1 MTGSRARW
9 LAAVAALALV
19 VTPASQAAA
28 TPSPWWA
35 GLSPWR
41 SEPTQLQPFD
51 PPAPPPVIV
60 IATGPVTGPSPV
72 AAGPAELIGSGP
84 MAGKVDCRVTRCV
97 ALTFDD
103 GPSPHTSRLLDI
115 LAAEHVTATFF
126 IVGSRVEERPDV
138 VARIRA
144 EGHEI
149 GNHTWS
155 HPQLPHLSAASAAEE
170 FESTQQAI
178 AGATGGYRPTVMR
191 PPFGAHDATS
201 DAAAGEAALSVI
213 IWDVD
218 TLDWKTKS
226 TDATVAAVASGTRP
240 GSIVL
245 MHDTHPTTV
254 DAVPRV
260 IAELKAQGYTFV
272 TVTDILDDR
281 GMDPGVVYNH
291 GPR

>member
-1 MTGSRARW
+1 MAGSRARW
-9 LAAVAALALV
+9 LAGVAALALV
-19 VTPASQAAA
+19 VIPGAQAAA

-35 GLSPWR
+35 GLTPWQH
-41 SEPTQLQPFD
+41 ETTPLQPFD

-60 IATGPVTGPSPV
+60 IATGPVTGPSMV
-72 AAGPAELIGSGP
+72 AAGPAAPIGSGP
-84 MAGKVDCRVTRCV
+84 MAGRVDCRITKCV

-103 GPSPHTSRLLDI
+103 GPSPHTERLLDI

-126 IVGSRVEERPDV
+126 IIGSRVEERPQV
-138 VARIRA
+138 VARIKA

-155 HPQLPHLSAASAAEE
+155 HPQLSRVSADRAAEE
-170 FESTQQAI
+170 YESTQQAI

-201 DAAAGEAALSVI
+201 DAAAGQAGLSVI

-226 TDATVAAVASGTRP
+226 ADATVAAVASGTRP

-245 MHDTHPTTV
+245 MHDTHPTSV
-254 DAVPRV
+254 DAVPAM
-260 IAELKAQGYTFV
+260 IADLKAKGYTFV

-281 GMDPGVVYNH
+281 GMDAGTVYSH